1 VSSKLLAF
9 DGHIKVWAERLS
21 FANAFSHPYV
31 QLGDVETTP
40 CRFLETDGTL
50 SLFLSPQ
57 C

>member
-1 VSSKLLAF
+1 MSSKLLAF

-40 CRFLETDGTL
+40 RQILRTGGTL
-50 SLFLSPQ
+50 SLLLSP
-57 C
+57 